1 MESGKGSIG
10 KGLAYQAVATVAL
23 GASPVLFVVLL
34 QSIVL
39 LWVPL
44 VLFGLGMVLFAF
56 GIKHHVT
63 SGASLVLR
71 VILVAWPAALYF
83 GALGVI
89 AVAEKWVPGEDKIVN
104 ALEWRMVRT
113 EIFLIPADYR
123 GKVTVTLDDPN
134 GAPPE
139 REGTSLVFRIPS
151 SGQLSSRE
159 HSGFAYLGAVNQAID
174 DRRQFYLVDKSG
186 GRTRVPSFELG
197 QPLGQ
202 LAIFWDPF
210 GSLAGV
216 GGFLEESRYMF
227 YSFSVHPVTED
238 NVIR

>member
-1 MESGKGSIG
+1 MEPRKGSIG
-10 KGLAYQAVATVAL
+10 RGLAYQVVAVFAV
-23 GASPVLFVVLL
+23 GASPVLFLVLL

-44 VLFGLGMVLFAF
+44 LLFGLGMCLFAF

-71 VILVAWPAALYF
+71 VVLVAWPAVLFF

-89 AVAEKWVPGEDKIVN
+89 AVAEKWVPGEDKVVN

-123 GKVTVTLDDPN
+123 GKVKVTLDDPN
-134 GAPPE
+134 GVPPA
-139 REGTSLVFRIPS
+139 REGDSVVFRIPS
-151 SGQLSSRE
+151 SGQLSTRE
-159 HSGFAYLGAVNQAID
+159 HSGYAYLGAVNKAID
-174 DRRQFYLVDKSG
+174 DRRQFYLVEKSG
-186 GRTRVPSFELG
+186 ARTGIPLLETVKVP
-197 QPLGQ
+197 GQ

-216 GGFLEESRYMF
+216 GGFLEESRYAF
-227 YSFSVHPVTED
+227 YSFSVQTVTED
-238 NVIR
+238 NVVR